1 MICWFETSSNEVTR
15 NEHSVF
21 ILSSISSSKSGVEIL
36 SSNFRRFV
44 ALSTARGREVIGR
57 SDWVLNPNRYL
68 GRHNDMLV

>member
-21 ILSSISSSKSGVEIL
+21 ILSSISSSKSGVEVL

-44 ALSTARGREVIGR
+44 ALSTSKGRQVIGR
-57 SDWVLNPNRYL
+57 GDWIINHNLYLAPNKDL
-68 GRHNDMLV
+68 K

>member
-36 SSNFRRFV
+36 SSNFRMFV
-44 ALSTARGREVIGR
+44 ALSTARSREVIGR
-57 SDWVLNPNRYL
+57 SDWILNPNRYL
-68 GRHNDMLV
+68 APKTKLR

>member
-21 ILSSISSSKSGVEIL
+21 ILSSISSSKSGVEVL

-44 ALSTARGREVIGR
+44 ALSTARGREVVGR
-57 SDWVLNPNRYL
+57 SDWILNPNRYL
-68 GRHNDMLV
+68 TPNKDKEK